1 MDNKTRETITAVVT
15 IASTIGG
22 GLFANRVGCKIV
34 GDENIKNPIE
44 AIGYL
49 ATVVGVAGFAGQT
62 AKNITETLLSDS
74 KSEDDKTDETE
85 DETTEEETGA

>member
-1 MDNKTRETITAVVT
+1 MEKKTKETITAVVT
-15 IASTIGG
+15 IVSTIGG

-34 GDENIKNPIE
+34 GDEKIKNPIE

-62 AKNITETLLSDS
+62 AKNVTEALLQDS
-74 KSEDDKTDETE
+74 KSDDDKTDEE